1 MIHRHVTI
9 ELKGFYMTLATP
21 ANKLEY
27 EAVIGLET
35 HIQLQTNS
43 KMFCGCRAEIAN
55 SAPNTQVCPVCLGMP
70 GVLPVINQKAIE
82 YIVKLGLALHCEIP
96 EYSKFD
102 RKNYFYP
109 DLVKGYQ
116 ISQFDLPICINGWLE
131 IEVDGYTKRIGITRI
146 HQEEDTGK
154 LMHMTGPDG
163 QEYTLVDYNRSGVP
177 LVECVSEPD
186 ISTPAEAAAYLTKL
200 RQIVRWL
207 GIGTGN
213 MNEGAM
219 RCDANVSVMLKGSK
233 EYGTKIEVKNM
244 NSIQA
249 VHDAIAY
256 EIIRQ
261 PEELVAGHV
270 LKQQTRGWDDVRQ
283 ITVFQRLK
291 EGSSDYRY
299 FPEPDLPPLQLTAE
313 FREKIKANLPELPD
327 ERRYRFMNDFG
338 LNAYDA
344 EVLTGTRQ
352 TAEWFEAALGP
363 NPTPPRAKA
372 VANWILN
379 ELFARLKE
387 SGGELSEVKIQPAQ
401 LGGLIELVEKG
412 AITPKTAKDVFEE
425 MFATGHDAATIVKDK
440 GLGAISDEGAIA
452 SVVEQVI
459 AENPKA
465 VTDFKAGKDASL
477 NFLIGGVMKV
487 TKGKASKDVVTRLLR
502 ERL

>member
-1 MIHRHVTI
+1 
-9 ELKGFYMTLATP
+9 MTLATP
-21 ANKLEY
+21 SKIEY

-131 IEVDGYTKRIGITRI
+131 IEVDGYTKRVGITRI

-154 LMHMTGPDG
+154 LIHMTGPDG
-163 QEYTLVDYNRSGVP
+163 EEYTLVDYNRSGVP

-219 RCDANVSVMLKGSK
+219 RCDANVSVMPKGAK

-244 NSIQA
+244 NSIQS

-261 PEELVAGHV
+261 PAELEAGHV
-270 LKQQTRGWDDVRQ
+270 LKQQTRGWDEAKQ

-299 FPEPDLPPLQLTAE
+299 FPEPDLPPLQLSTE
-313 FREKIKANLPELPD
+313 FRESIKASLPELPD
-327 ERRYRFMNDFG
+327 ERRHRFMTSLG
-338 LNAYDA
+338 LPAYDA
-344 EVLTGTRQ
+344 DVLTGSRQ
-352 TAEWFEAALGP
+352 TAEWFEAALGA
-363 NPTPPRAKA
+363 NPTPARAKA
-372 VANWILN
+372 VSNWILN

-387 SGGELSEVKIQPAQ
+387 SSGELSEVKIKPTQ

-412 AITPKTAKDVFEE
+412 TITPKTAKDVFEE
-425 MFATGHDAATIVKDK
+425 MFATGQDAATIVRDK

-452 SVVEQVI
+452 AVVDEVI
-459 AENPKA
+459 AANPKA
-465 VTDFKAGKDASL
+465 VTDFKAGKEASL
-477 NFLIGGVMKV
+477 NFLIGGVMKA

-502 ERL
+502 DKL

>member
-1 MIHRHVTI
+1 
-9 ELKGFYMTLATP
+9 MTLATP
-21 ANKLEY
+21 SKIEY

-131 IEVDGYTKRIGITRI
+131 IEADGYTKRIGITRI

-154 LMHMTGPDG
+154 LVHMTGPDG
-163 QEYTLVDYNRSGVP
+163 EEYTLVDYNRSGVP

-186 ISTPAEAAAYLTKL
+186 ISTPNEAAAYLTKL

-219 RCDANVSVMLKGSK
+219 RCDANVSVMPKGSK

-244 NSIQA
+244 NSIQS

-261 PEELVAGHV
+261 PQELEAGHV
-270 LKQQTRGWDDVRQ
+270 LKQQTRGWDEAKQ

-299 FPEPDLPPLQLTAE
+299 FPEPDLPPLQLSAE
-313 FREKIKANLPELPD
+313 FRESIKANLPELPD
-327 ERRYRFMNDFG
+327 ERRERFMTVLG
-338 LNAYDA
+338 LPAYDA
-344 EVLTGTRQ
+344 EVLTGSRQ
-352 TAEWFEAALGP
+352 TAEWFEAALGA
-363 NPTPPRAKA
+363 NPTPARAKA
-372 VANWILN
+372 VSNWILN
-379 ELFARLKE
+379 DLFARLKE

-412 AITPKTAKDVFEE
+412 TITPKTAKDVFEE
-425 MFATGHDAATIVKDK
+425 MFATGQDAATIVKNK

-452 SVVEQVI
+452 AIVDEVI
-459 AENPKA
+459 AANPKA
-465 VTDFKAGKDASL
+465 VTDFKAGKEASL
-477 NFLIGGVMKV
+477 NFLIGGVMKA
-487 TKGKASKDVVTRLLR
+487 TKGKATKDLVTRLLR
-502 ERL
+502 DKLQA

>member
-1 MIHRHVTI
+1 
-9 ELKGFYMTLATP
+9 MTLVTP
-21 ANKLEY
+21 HKTEY

-70 GVLPVINQKAIE
+70 GVLPVINSKAIE

-131 IEVDGYTKRIGITRI
+131 IEAEGKTKRIGITRI

-186 ISTPAEAAAYLTKL
+186 ISTPAEAAAYLTKI

-219 RCDANVSVMLKGSK
+219 RCDANISVMPKGSK
-233 EYGTKIEVKNM
+233 EYGTKIEIKNM
-244 NSIQA
+244 NSIQS
-249 VHDAIAY
+249 VHDAVAF

-261 PEELVAGHV
+261 PQELEAGHT
-270 LKQQTRGWDDVRQ
+270 LKQQTRGWDEVKQ

-313 FREKIKANLPELPD
+313 FREKIKAGLPELPD
-327 ERRYRFMNDFG
+327 ERRARFIRDLG
-338 LNAYDA
+338 LSSYDA
-344 EVLTGTRQ
+344 EVLTGSKS
-352 TAEWFEAALGP
+352 TADWFEAALGAK
-363 NPTPPRAKA
+363 PTPARAKTIT
-372 VANWILN
+372 NWILN

-387 SGGELSEVKIQPAQ
+387 SGDELTDVKIQPAQ
-401 LGGLIELVEKG
+401 LGELIELVEKG
-412 AITPKTAKDVFEE
+412 TITPKTAKAVFEE
-425 MFATGHDAATIVKDK
+425 MFSSGQAAAAIVKEK
-440 GLGAISDEGAIA
+440 GLGAISDENAIGAI
-452 SVVEQVI
+452 VEKVI
-459 AENPKA
+459 ADNPKA
-465 VTDFKAGKDASL
+465 VTDFKAGKEASL
-477 NFLIGGVMKV
+477 NFLIGGVMKA
-487 TKGKASKDVVTRLLR
+487 TQGKVNKDVVTRLLR

>member
-1 MIHRHVTI
+1 
-9 ELKGFYMTLATP
+9 MTLATP
-21 ANKLEY
+21 PNKIEY

-219 RCDANVSVMLKGSK
+219 RCDANVSVMPKGSK

-261 PEELVAGHV
+261 PEELAAGHV
-270 LKQQTRGWDDVRQ
+270 LKQQTRGWDDAKQ

-299 FPEPDLPPLQLTAE
+299 FPEPDLPPLQLTAD
-313 FREKIKANLPELPD
+313 FREKVKASLPELPD
-327 ERRYRFMNDFG
+327 ERRHRFMNEFG
-338 LNAYDA
+338 LTAYDA

-352 TAEWFEAALGP
+352 TAEWFEAALGAK
-363 NPTPPRAKA
+363 PTPMQAKA

-412 AITPKTAKDVFEE
+412 TITPKTAKDVFEE
-425 MFATGHDAATIVKDK
+425 MFATGQDAATIVKDK
-440 GLGAISDEGAIA
+440 GLGAISDEGAVA

-465 VTDFKAGKDASL
+465 VTDFKAGKEASL
-477 NFLIGGVMKV
+477 NFLIGGVMKA

>member
-1 MIHRHVTI
+1 
-9 ELKGFYMTLATP
+9 MTLATTP
-21 ANKLEY
+21 SKTEY

-82 YIVKLGLALHCEIP
+82 YIVRLGLALHCEIP
-96 EYSKFD
+96 EFSKFD

-116 ISQFDLPICINGWLE
+116 ISQFDLPVCINGWLE
-131 IEVDGYTKRIGITRI
+131 IEVDGRTKRIGITRI

-154 LMHMTGPDG
+154 LLHMTGPDG

-219 RCDANVSVMLKGSK
+219 RCDANVSIMPKGSST
-233 EYGTKIEVKNM
+233 YGTKIEVKNM

-256 EIIRQ
+256 EIVRQ
-261 PEELVAGHV
+261 PQELEAGHV
-270 LKQQTRGWDDVRQ
+270 LKQQTRGWDDAKQ

-299 FPEPDLPPLQLTAE
+299 FPEPDLPPLQLSAE
-313 FREKIKANLPELPD
+313 FRERIKNSLPELPD
-327 ERRYRFMNDFG
+327 ERRHRFMTDLG
-338 LNAYDA
+338 LTAYDA
-344 EVLTGTRQ
+344 EVLTGSRQ
-352 TAEWFEAALGP
+352 TADWFELALGD
-363 NPTPPRAKA
+363 NPTPARAKT

-387 SGGELSEVKIQPAQ
+387 SGGELSEARIQPAQ
-401 LGGLIELVEKG
+401 LGGLIALVENST
-412 AITPKTAKDVFEE
+412 ITPKTAKDVFEE
-425 MFATGHDAATIVKDK
+425 MFATGQDAATIVKDK

-452 SVVEQVI
+452 TVVEQVI
-459 AENPKA
+459 AANPKA
-465 VTDFKAGKDASL
+465 VTDFKAGKEASL
-477 NFLIGGVMKV
+477 NFLIGGVMKE
-487 TKGKASKDVVTRLLR
+487 TRGKASKDVVTRLLR
-502 ERL
+502 EKL